1 MALSGSI
8 TKHFYVNNGYS
19 VILEWT
25 GTQSIANNTT
35 TITANLYL
43 KSNGSGYAIWSS
55 ANKTAKIVI
64 DGSTYTKTT
73 ANVSVSGNQKRL
85 IHTATKTVSH
95 KADGTKSVV
104 LGGSLEINIQLSQGW
119 VGVVTLPNT
128 TFALNTIPRASN
140 ITSFPNFTI
149 GNSIPVTVSRASSN
163 FTHNFT
169 MHCGSTFIGEW
180 LTKIGTSTT
189 LVLNATHQDRIY
201 RLIPNAT
208 SAKVRLTCRTYS
220 GSTLIGSS
228 YKDATA
234 YVGSDIV
241 PTFET
246 ITHSEHVSNVKD
258 TVGKYVQS
266 LSRLNLSIT
275 GAAGAKYSTIKSYQI
290 DFDGVSYN
298 ARTATSA
305 AIKGSGN
312 LTVTGKVTDS
322 RGRTCTKSVTVN
334 VLPYAPPKITSLK
347 LQRCNADGA
356 LNAMGIYVK
365 VNRAGSV
372 SSLVNVTEKNT
383 LTYKI
388 LSKARKATSWTTKK
402 TATISGISLTGNDI
416 IGTYDAISSFDF
428 RLYITDKFKT
438 TISVDVLPTGKVTM
452 SWGKDGVGIG
462 KAREQGALDVLGE
475 IFSDDALVPGVEW
488 GATVNGGWVQFSNG
502 LQMCWGSNTFPGE
515 GWTGSGDKWY
525 LLGQSLTF
533 PATFDSNPTFLG
545 TTQDPSI
552 AARSAKLA
560 SFNVGTSDVT
570 AMSFNGWGTTSSS
583 FYLHWLAIGWWREL
597 EES

>member
-43 KSNGSGYAIWSS
+43 KSNGSGYAISS
-55 ANKTAKIVI
+55 STNNTAKIVI

-73 ANVSVSGNQKRL
+73 ANVSVSGNQKKL

-95 KADGTKSVV
+95 NADGTKSVV
-104 LGGSLEINIQLSQGW
+104 LGGSLEINIQFSQGW

-128 TFALNTIPRASN
+128 TFALNTIPRAST

-201 RLIPNAT
+201 QLIPNAT
-208 SAKVRLTCRTYS
+208 SAKVRLTCRTYN

-246 ITHSEHVSNVKD
+246 ITHSEYVSNVKD
-258 TVGKYVQS
+258 VVGKYVQS

-322 RGRTCTKSVTVN
+322 RGRTATKTVTVN

-388 LSKARKATSWTTKK
+388 LSKAREATSWTTKK
-402 TATISGISLTGNDI
+402 TATISGISLTGSDI
-416 IGTYDAISSFDF
+416 LGTYAAVTSFDF
-428 RLYITDKFKT
+428 RLEISDQFNT
-438 TISVDVLPTGKVTM
+438 TLSLNVLPTGKVTM
-452 SWGKDGVGIG
+452 SWDREGVGIG
-462 KAREQGALDVLGE
+462 KVREQGALDVLGE
-475 IFSDDALVPGVEW
+475 IYGNAGGLVGPVPVVES
-488 GATVNGGWVQFSNG
+488 GSNSNGSYIKWSNG
-502 LQMCWGSNTFPGE
+502 LQVCWGSNAFPGE
-515 GWTGSGDKWY
+515 GWAGSGDKWH
-525 LLGQSLTF
+525 LTGQSLTF
-533 PATFDSNPTFLG
+533 PATFDSNPKFLG
-545 TTQDPSI
+545 TTQDGSI

-560 SFNVGTSDVT
+560 NFSLGTSAVT
-570 AMSFNGWGTTSSS
+570 NMAFNGWGTASSS
-583 FYLHWLAIGWWREL
+583 FYLHWLAIGWWK
-597 EES
+597 